1 MSRPSEQM
9 LSAASKKVEF
19 LISAT
24 AHDRGFTVYEI
35 VLMILN
41 FDKDSIYDISQKTNQ
56 LFYDFLFTIKWLI

>member
-9 LSAASKKVEF
+9 LSAASKKVGF

-24 AHDRGFTVYEI
+24 AHNRGFTVYEI